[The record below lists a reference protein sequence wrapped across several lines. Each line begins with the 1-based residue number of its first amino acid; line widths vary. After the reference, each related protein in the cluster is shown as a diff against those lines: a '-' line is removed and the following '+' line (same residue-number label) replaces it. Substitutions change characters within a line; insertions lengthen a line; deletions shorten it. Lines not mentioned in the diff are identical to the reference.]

1 MPISE
6 PCPLLLHY
14 QVQGFLSQKSSFI
27 LHTASVSSFLFY
39 FYVDMWKQISGA
51 PKIHNLV
58 KNPDILSFYIASRLP
73 LSQTTRQELLEIH
86 GVSYRLQREL
96 QLLKRF
102 NIVRC
107 KSCQV
112 K

>member
-1 MPISE
+1 MSIIGS
-6 PCPLLLHY
+6 LLHH
-14 QVQGFLSQKSSFI
+14 QVQEFFLGYLLSYFI
-27 LHTASVSSFLFY
+27 LLFY
-39 FYVDMWKQISGA
+39 FYIDMWKQISGA
-51 PKIHNLV
+51 PKIHDLV
-58 KNPDILSFYIASRLP
+58 KKPDILSFYIASRLP

-96 QLLKRF
+96 QLLERF

-112 K
+112 L